1 MVGSKATVGIIDDSN
16 SKSLIRRDKQG
27 LLWNSSTSTLIFGW
41 FARAVCKS
49 FRVIN
54 YGASGEY
61 SDRPGECGSPA
72 AVGVGKIMCNFL
84 VQCHDTS

>member
-1 MVGSKATVGIIDDSN
+1 MEFLTLLAIFSRLVGSEATVGMIDDSK

-54 YGASGEY
+54 YGAS
-61 SDRPGECGSPA
+61 
-72 AVGVGKIMCNFL
+72 I
-84 VQCHDTS
+84 